1 MYAEANDCQGILIL
15 LIRLGRLRHATT
27 KHRIHLFSLS
37 SIPFGVMNLHESIC
51 KWERATWTKSA
62 SFDESDMR
70 PASYIV
76 LRKIFNLERT
86 SGSRWVEEESFC
98 FNDFFFFYANELVI
112 VTIWKVGHEGN
123 TNVFFSRIKIFERGC
138 EHPIDLIIRIKY

>member
-1 MYAEANDCQGILIL
+1 MLSEMYAEANDCQGILIL

-37 SIPFGVMNLHESIC
+37 SILFGVMNLRESIC
-51 KWERATWTKSA
+51 KWERATCTKSP
-62 SFDESDMR
+62 SFESDMR

-86 SGSRWVEEESFC
+86 SGSREWVKEESFC
-98 FNDFFFFYANELVI
+98 FNDFFFYANELVI

-123 TNVFFSRIKIFERGC
+123 TNVFLSRIKIFERGC
-138 EHPIDLIIRIKY
+138 EHQSI